1 MHNLKNNH
9 PKIVKPILL
18 GSGRYELSDKNSKTH
33 SSCIIL
39 WSFDLFRKT
48 AKNLIIGGKIEI
60 FFD

>member
-9 PKIVKPILL
+9 PKMVKPNLL
-18 GSGRYELSDKNSKTH
+18 DSGKYELSDKNSKTH

-39 WSFDLFRKT
+39 WSFDLIRKT

-60 FFD
+60 LFD